1 MAHRWKGNVSSMVA
15 GSEGMESLEAELCNW
30 DSIRESQW
38 WRKRNEKVLATK
50 LTKRGSWWQR
60 DSNMVVL
67 R

>member
-1 MAHRWKGNVSSMVA
+1 MVA

-60 DSNMVVL
+60 DSDMVVL